1 VRSIGNK
8 RLVLII
14 MVGINSATDGNM
26 VVGFGVDL
34 D

>member
-1 VRSIGNK
+1 VRSIVNK
-8 RLVLII
+8 RLVVILMI
-14 MVGINSATDGNM
+14 GINSATDGNM